1 MQMKMKDGL
10 PRAAAG
16 IDHGPVAAEL
26 AVSGNPRRDQRHLA
40 QSRFFFGAGMLERRK
55 MLLRTNQHVRRR
67 LRVDVLER
75 EHVRI
80 FVHQLRRNLF
90 CSNLAE
96 QAIGAHCFPPPASSS
111 SRTTMAWSPSF

>member
-10 PRAAAG
+10 SSGDAS

-26 AVSGNPRRDQRHLA
+26 AVSCNPRRDQRDLA

-67 LRVDVLER
+67 LRVDVLES

-80 FVHQLRRNLF
+80 FVDHLRRNLF
-90 CSNLAE
+90 CGNLAE
-96 QAIGAHCFPPPASSS
+96 QAIGAHCFPPPVRSS
-111 SRTTMAWSPSF
+111 SRTTKA